1 MQVYGIDAI
10 IRIVS
15 HFAFIY
21 LAFWALRSI
30 RTEKLFKAFHETQI
44 RMAIMMASVA
54 LGFTFSTFFL
64 EIIILCKNIF
74 LSYQ

>member
-21 LAFWALRSI
+21 LAFWGLRSLRI
-30 RTEKLFKAFHETQI
+30 ENIFKAFHETQV
-44 RMAIMMASVA
+44 RMVLMMGSVA
-54 LGFTFSTFFL
+54 LGYTFSSFFL
-64 EIIILCKNIF
+64 EIIVLCKNIF
-74 LSYQ
+74 LSF

>member
-21 LAFWALRSI
+21 LAFWSLRSLRVENI
-30 RTEKLFKAFHETQI
+30 FKAFHETQV
-44 RMAIMMASVA
+44 RLAITMLAIVI
-54 LGFTFSTFFL
+54 GFTCSTFFL

-74 LSYQ
+74 FTLQ